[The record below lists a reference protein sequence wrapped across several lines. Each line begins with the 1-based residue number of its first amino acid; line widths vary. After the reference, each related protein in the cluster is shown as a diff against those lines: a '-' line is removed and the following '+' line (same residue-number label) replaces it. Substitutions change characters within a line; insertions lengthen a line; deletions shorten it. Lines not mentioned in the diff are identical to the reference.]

1 MRQGGRNMD
10 RQTAVI
16 RQKSLKKRI
25 YQYRYVYLL
34 ALPGVLFFFCFKIF
48 PMWGVILSFEKFKVS
63 KGVFGSAW
71 VGFDN
76 YINFFKNRNF
86 LPMLRNT
93 LAISSINLF
102 LGFPLPIILAILLN
116 EIRGQTYKKVVQ
128 TFVYLPH
135 FMSWVVIGGLTFFI
149 FSVDIGVV
157 NKILVEL
164 GREKVSI
171 LTDPK
176 LFWWILFGQST
187 WRELGWGSIV
197 YLAAISQIDQTL
209 YEAAEVDGAS
219 KLRQIIHVTI
229 PGMMPT
235 IIVMFIMRLGTVL
248 DTGIEQLM
256 LMSNTFVADVAQTFD
271 LYAYQQG
278 IQQGN
283 YSISVTVSVCKGLG
297 GLLLVVMSNRAIKK
311 TGNEGMF

>member
-1 MRQGGRNMD
+1 
-10 RQTAVI
+10 
-16 RQKSLKKRI
+16 
-25 YQYRYVYLL
+25 
-34 ALPGVLFFFCFKIF
+34 
-48 PMWGVILSFEKFKVS
+48 MWGVILSFEKFKVS

-187 WRELGWGSIV
+187 WRELGWGSII

-209 YEAAEVDGAS
+209 YEAAESRRSS
-219 KLRQIIHVTI
+219 KLRQIIHVT
-229 PGMMPT
+229 GT
-235 IIVMFIMRLGTVL
+235 RHDANHHRDVIMRLGTVL

-283 YSISVTVSVCKGLG
+283 YSISVTVSVCKGLV

>member
-1 MRQGGRNMD
+1 MS
-10 RQTAVI
+10 
-16 RQKSLKKRI
+16 SLRKRI
-25 YQYRYVYLL
+25 YRYRYVYLL
-34 ALPGVLFFFCFKIF
+34 ALPGTLYFLCFKIF
-48 PMWGVILSFEKFKVS
+48 PMWGVVLSFEKFKVS
-63 KGVFGSAW
+63 KGVFGSEW
-71 VGFDN
+71 VWFQN
-76 YINFFKNRNF
+76 YINFFRNRNF
-86 LPMLRNT
+86 LQMLRNT

-116 EIRGQTYKKVVQ
+116 EIRNQKYKKAVQ
-128 TFVYLPH
+128 TLVYLPH
-135 FMSWVVIGGLTFFI
+135 FMSWVVIAGLTFFL

-157 NKILVEL
+157 NKLLVAA
-164 GREKVSI
+164 GREKVSF

-219 KLRQIIHVTI
+219 KWRQILHVTL
-229 PGMMPT
+229 PGIMPT
-235 IIVMFIMRLGTVL
+235 VVVMFIMRLGTVL

-256 LMSNTFVADVAQTFD
+256 LMSNTFVSDVAQTFD

-283 YSISVTVSVCKGLG
+283 YSVSVTVSVCKGLV
-297 GLLLVVMSNRAIKK
+297 GLVLVVLSNRAIKK